1 MPTRRYTNKPFP
13 SYRYL
18 PGRTSHPIRD
28 PKGHAYGKVTTP
40 IHLGASEEA
49 GRHPDFLFGV
59 DLFNAGYYW
68 EAHEAWEGVW
78 KALPPSCEESICLQ
92 GLIQVSAGLLKK
104 VVAETEGSR
113 QLISKG
119 LEKLKVAQGRR
130 PNCLGLDFVPFI
142 TALEKAEPDLLEIF
156 LRLSI

>member
-1 MPTRRYTNKPFP
+1 MK
-13 SYRYL
+13 
-18 PGRTSHPIRD
+18 I
-28 PKGHAYGKVTTP
+28 
-40 IHLGASEEA
+40 
-49 GRHPDFLFGV
+49 
-59 DLFNAGYYW
+59 
-68 EAHEAWEGVW
+68 W